1 MSKRETAAAAILA
14 AAAVAWIIWPRP
26 VFTALVLAVVLVCF
40 VDTFATAARAIRRS
54 VKAGRK

>member
-26 VFTALVLAVVLVCF
+26 VFTALVLAVVLACF
-40 VDTFATAARAIRRS
+40 VGTARAAAGAIR
-54 VKAGRK
+54 KAGRK